1 MFVNQSKNC
10 SKIVFV
16 VGFVRDPVLK
26 DMNQRFEYFTFN
38 KNFIECDICVQ
49 PPGME
54 GGGGFYCSITSGQK
68 RNVSDTGDL
77 VLSGVPRLLKRPF
90 FLANHFLSRHDTNA
104 TAIHERP
111 EPTREFVNL
120 IIRLH
125 VPSTVTETPRVFS
138 THPPPPTLS
147 LPLCMCVST

>member
-1 MFVNQSKNC
+1 MFE
-10 SKIVFV
+10 IVFV

-26 DMNQRFEYFTFN
+26 DVNQRFEYFTFN

-49 PPGME
+49 PP
-54 GGGGFYCSITSGQK
+54 GFYCSITSGQK

-90 FLANHFLSRHDTNA
+90 FLANRFLSRHDTNA

-125 VPSTVTETPRVFS
+125 VPSTVTGTPRVFS
-138 THPPPPTLS
+138 TPPPPHPLS
-147 LPLCMCVST
+147 SSVHVCVYIGVRQG